1 MPKRDYIPRQD
12 DAFSVWFTKYVQYVQ
27 THAVDLGLNP
37 GQVNELIVTRD
48 QWAAAYNQ
56 HLVTKDAARSAA
68 ATKDDRREVGERVL
82 RTLTGFIQNRRETT
96 DAQREGLGVTVP
108 DREPTPL
115 DPEAIRLI
123 APPILI
129 PDFSKRGQVVIHFGP
144 NPQDERKNALP
155 EIAKGVRLYSVTGIV
170 TPGTDPNA
178 LAWQWLADDTHS
190 PYLHI
195 LNGPVTVSYRAQ
207 YIDRNLHLGTLCDP
221 VTVTITA

>member
-1 MPKRDYIPRQD
+1 MPKRDYIPSQD
-12 DAFSVWFTKYVQYVQ
+12 DAFSVWFTKYVQYAQ

-56 HLVTKDAARSAA
+56 HLVAKDAARSAA
-68 ATKDDRREVGERVL
+68 ATKDDRREVGERVI

-115 DPEAIRLI
+115 DPGAIRLI

-129 PDFSKRGQVVIHFGP
+129 PDWSKRGQVVIHFGP
-144 NPQDERKNALP
+144 NPSDERKNALP
-155 EIAKGVRLYSVTGIV
+155 EIAKGVRLHVVTGIV
-170 TPGTDPNA
+170 TPGTDVNA
-178 LAWQWLADDTHS
+178 LPWQWLADDTHS

-195 LNGPVTVSYRAQ
+195 LNGPVTVTYRAQ